1 MNILV
6 CAGTVLYSILFKP
19 HDVLM
24 NELLLFLFKELSI
37 SKMIRKLLRQ
47 RPLVNLYI
55 FFLIL
60 L

>member
-6 CAGTVLYSILFKP
+6 CAGNVLYSILFKP
-19 HDVLM
+19 HDVLT